1 MTQLN
6 LKAKIS
12 QMIQIHNED
21 TNQNSYL
28 IEQNGEWVE
37 ITENEY
43 NKKIDEKL
51 KQKEEELLTV

>member
-21 TNQNSYL
+21 INQNSYL
-28 IEQNGEWVE
+28 IEENGEWVE
-37 ITENEY
+37 ITEDEY
-43 NKKIDEKL
+43 NKKIRG
-51 KQKEEELLTV
+51 QQ

>member
-37 ITENEY
+37 ITEDEY
-43 NKKIDEKL
+43 KKKIRG
-51 KQKEEELLTV
+51 QQ

>member
-1 MTQLN
+1 MMQLN
-6 LKAKIS
+6 LKATMT

-37 ITENEY
+37 ITEDEY
-43 NKKIDEKL
+43 NKKIRG
-51 KQKEEELLTV
+51 KQ

>member
-12 QMIQIHNED
+12 QMIQIHNKD

-37 ITENEY
+37 ITEDEY
-43 NKKIDEKL
+43 NKKIRG
-51 KQKEEELLTV
+51 QQ